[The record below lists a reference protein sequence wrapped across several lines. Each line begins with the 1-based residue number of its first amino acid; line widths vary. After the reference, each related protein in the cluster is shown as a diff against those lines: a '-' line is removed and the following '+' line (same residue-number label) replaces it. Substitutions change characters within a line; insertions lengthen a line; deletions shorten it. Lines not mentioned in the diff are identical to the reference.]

1 MLELSTGWKSSRPNA
16 SGKSAIVIART
27 IEYIARIQVLIAWK
41 TIPNNCVG
49 PGIFFSRKLF
59 RAVLTMLGQVR
70 KVALAGDSSNDVGSH
85 DKPLLESEIRE
96 RTDQLLLAVAEVD
109 YQENLIRERQEGI
122 NVIHRDVNT
131 IHNLFLD
138 VASHVSAQGETL
150 DHIESNVRN
159 ARDQTS
165 QANEQLSVATRRA
178 PSRRKTCLLFLL
190 LVLLFFV
197 MAAMF
202 KSIFHGSRIEGSGQ
216 YNLHI

>member
-1 MLELSTGWKSSRPNA
+1 M
-16 SGKSAIVIART
+16 
-27 IEYIARIQVLIAWK
+27 
-41 TIPNNCVG
+41 
-49 PGIFFSRKLF
+49 
-59 RAVLTMLGQVR
+59 
-70 KVALAGDSSNDVGSH
+70 ALAGDSSNDVGSH

-150 DHIESNVRN
+150 DHIESNVTN
-159 ARDQTS
+159 ARDQTN

-178 PSRRKTCLLFLL
+178 PSRRKTCLQFLL
-190 LVLLFFV
+190 IVLLFLV
-197 MAAMF
+197 MAAML
-202 KSIFHGSRIEGSGQ
+202 KSLFHGSSIEGSGR

>member
-1 MLELSTGWKSSRPNA
+1 
-16 SGKSAIVIART
+16 
-27 IEYIARIQVLIAWK
+27 
-41 TIPNNCVG
+41 
-49 PGIFFSRKLF
+49 
-59 RAVLTMLGQVR
+59 MLGQVR
-70 KVALAGDSSNDVGSH
+70 KVAIAGDSSNDVDSH

-122 NVIHRDVNT
+122 NIIHRDVNT

-138 VASHVSAQGETL
+138 VASHVSAQGESL
-150 DHIESNVRN
+150 DHIESNVTN

-165 QANEQLSVATRRA
+165 QANEQLSVASRRA
-178 PSRRKTCLLFLL
+178 PSRRKTCLQFLL

-197 MAAMF
+197 MAGMF
-202 KSIFHGSRIEGSGQ
+202 KSLFHGSSNEGLRR